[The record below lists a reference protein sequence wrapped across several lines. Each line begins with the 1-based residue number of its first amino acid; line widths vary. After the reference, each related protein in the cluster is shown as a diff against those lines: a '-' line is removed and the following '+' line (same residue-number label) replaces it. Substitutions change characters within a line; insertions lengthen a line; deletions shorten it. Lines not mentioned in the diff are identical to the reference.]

1 MINKKLYLPAL
12 GAILVGSTMFMVGNV
27 SAEGFQNR
35 QTEIAQKIAQKF
47 NLNQSEVEKVFTD
60 FHQEKQSQRQA
71 QLTEKLNQAQ
81 KDGKIT
87 EAQKTAILTK
97 LAEKTASRPDMGKDQ
112 TAEQRK
118 ASMEQQKTEMDNW
131 LKVNGLTT
139 ETLKSI
145 IGGGFQGMGKGHMM
159 GGLPK

>member
-1 MINKKLYLPAL
+1 
-12 GAILVGSTMFMVGNV
+12 
-27 SAEGFQNR
+27 
-35 QTEIAQKIAQKF
+35 
-47 NLNQSEVEKVFTD
+47 
-60 FHQEKQSQRQA
+60 
-71 QLTEKLNQAQ
+71 
-81 KDGKIT
+81 
-87 EAQKTAILTK
+87 
-97 LAEKTASRPDMGKDQ
+97 MGKDQ